1 MDSMREMLRKSLG
14 RSLQALPEI
23 DRLTAAWPVACGPA
37 MAEKGEITGFANGVL
52 QVLVKNSVWLEQLR
66 SMQQVLER
74 ELARI
79 ADVKLAGIHFEVKRS
94 ETKSRRPNRPGL
106 ERVQ

>member
-14 RSLQALPEI
+14 RSLEALPEI

-37 MAEKGEITGFANGVL
+37 LAAKGRIVGLANGIVR
-52 QVLVKNSVWLEQLR
+52 VEVMNSVWLEQLR
-66 SMQQVLER
+66 SMQQALER

-79 ADVKLAGIHFEVKRS
+79 ADVKLAGIHFEVKRP
-94 ETKSRRPNRPGL
+94 ERNGIGP
-106 ERVQ
+106 ERVR